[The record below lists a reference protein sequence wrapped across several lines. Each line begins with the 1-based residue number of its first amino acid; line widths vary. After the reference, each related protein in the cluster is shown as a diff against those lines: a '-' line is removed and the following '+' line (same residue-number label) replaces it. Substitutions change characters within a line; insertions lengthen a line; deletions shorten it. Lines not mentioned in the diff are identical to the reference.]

1 MARRKHSYGEITL
14 SKLGLLRDFSFGIIM
29 GVTSTI
35 PGISFGTVAILLNF
49 YEKFL
54 NSVSLVNIK
63 HNLAFLVPLITGCI
77 IGLFSFSRLVT
88 FLLTNHEMIT
98 YFAFIGMIIGCMPMI
113 YKRANFKSVKFLN
126 IAVFIF
132 AFLFMFFMAFLDF
145 ITEGATANQTLAQLG
160 GITLTVLLWL
170 FFAGFFSGMGMMIPG
185 ISGAIIFLM
194 FGAYTIA
201 VEAVST
207 FNVPLVLVVG
217 TGVILGSLT
226 GVKLI
231 KIILEYKPE
240 LVYSAVLGLIL
251 GSVFIIYPGFTANLE
266 GLLAII
272 FAIAFMVF
280 SILFSRRN

>member
-1 MARRKHSYGEITL
+1 M
-14 SKLGLLRDFSFGIIM
+14 SKLAILRDFSFGLVM
-29 GVTSTI
+29 GITSTI

-63 HNLAFLVPLITGCI
+63 KNLAFLVPLMTGCV
-77 IGLFSFSRLVT
+77 IGIFYFSRLVT
-88 FLLTNHEMIT
+88 FLITEHKMIT
-98 YFAFIGMIIGCMPMI
+98 YFAFIGMIIGCVPMI
-113 YKRANFKSVKFLN
+113 YKRANFQGVKLLN
-126 IAVFIF
+126 ITIF
-132 AFLFMFFMAFLDF
+132 VLAFLFMFFMAFVTHMSEN
-145 ITEGATANQTLAQLG
+145 IAVNQTLAQVG
-160 GITLTVLLWL
+160 GISPSVLSWI

-207 FNVPLVLVVG
+207 FNIPLILVVG
-217 TGVILGSLT
+217 SGVVLGCLT

-231 KIILEYKPE
+231 KIILAHKPE

-251 GSVFIIYPGFTANLE
+251 GSVFIIYPGFTADLE
-266 GLLAII
+266 GVKAII

-280 SILFSRRN
+280 SIVFSRQKK